1 MIFWKR
7 NEMTEIHVTENQ
19 DREVSPAYE
28 DAVRSGI
35 FSQESLCWSLLFT
48 SLPECFG
55 EHTWLLSICF

>member
-1 MIFWKR
+1 
-7 NEMTEIHVTENQ
+7 MTEIHVTENQ

>member
-1 MIFWKR
+1 
-7 NEMTEIHVTENQ
+7 MTEIHVTENQ

-48 SLPECFG
+48 SLHIDLEQRSSFLHKPWG
-55 EHTWLLSICF
+55 D